1 MRSAEPGPE
10 ILALAESRPPTLGTG
25 RLICLDGPAG
35 AGKST
40 LAEELR
46 AASGA
51 TVVPLD
57 ALYEGWDGLPV
68 IGPTL
73 DRLLRPLAAGEPG
86 SYRRYDWHAGA
97 FAETVTI
104 EPTAL
109 LVLEGV
115 GSGSLVIAD
124 LITVLVWLD
133 AAHDSRKERALDRD
147 GDTFAQ
153 QWEAW
158 AEAETSHFEREKTR
172 SRADLRLA
180 TG

>member
-1 MRSAEPGPE
+1 MRSAEV
-10 ILALAESRPPTLGTG
+10 LALALSRPPTLGTG

-40 LAEELR
+40 LADELR

-57 ALYEGWDGLPV
+57 AMYDGWDGLPG
-68 IGPTL
+68 IGASL
-73 DRLLRPLAAGEPG
+73 DLLLRPLAAGQPG

-97 FAETVTI
+97 FTETVTI
-104 EPTAL
+104 APTEL

-115 GSGSLVIAD
+115 GSGSRVIAD
-124 LITVLVWLD
+124 LITLLVWLD
-133 AAHDSRKERALDRD
+133 AAHDVRKRRALDRD
-147 GDTFAQ
+147 GDAFAP

-158 AEAETSHFEREKTR
+158 AEAEASHFEREETR
-172 SRADLRLA
+172 ARADVRLA